1 MSLNLVK
8 PERIFLQ
15 NHPEYSE
22 KWLQEKIAA
31 DPTLLGLGVLV
42 VKDKERL
49 QPRAGR
55 LDLLLQDPDSAT
67 RYEVELQLGST
78 DESHIIRT
86 IEYWDIERNRY
97 KNYEHIAVIVAEDI
111 TNRFLNVIRLFGGA
125 IPLIAIQL
133 AAWKSADQIFLTP
146 TKVLDTATL
155 LTAEDE
161 EEDQV
166 PTDRT
171 YWESQMGTKSTV
183 AMADEML
190 SLIKKFAPDFEL
202 KYNKF
207 YIGLAKDGQP
217 DNRVLF
223 RARKS
228 FFMAEIRLP
237 LSPEIEEQLLH
248 AGIEPEY
255 VKRIGRYRLR
265 LTHQDIQKHSELL
278 TKLMKQSYGVETESL
293 AANA

>member
-1 MSLNLVK
+1 MSPNFLK
-8 PERIFLQ
+8 PERIFLR
-15 NHPEYSE
+15 NHPDYRE

-31 DPTLLGLGVLV
+31 DPTLLGLGDLIL
-42 VKDKERL
+42 KDKERI

-67 RYEVELQLGST
+67 RYEVEIQLGST

-111 TNRFLNVIRLFGGA
+111 TNRFLNVIRLFGGS

-133 AAWKSADQIFLTP
+133 ALWKSGEDVFLTP

-155 LTAEDE
+155 VTAAEDE
-161 EEDQV
+161 EDEV

-171 YWESQMGTKSTV
+171 YWENQMGTKSTV
-183 AMADEML
+183 ALVDQML
-190 SLIKKFAPDFEL
+190 VLIKKFAPDLQL

-223 RARKS
+223 KARKS
-228 FFMAEIRLP
+228 YLLAEIRLP
-237 LSPEIEEQLLH
+237 VSPEFEQQLQA
-248 AGIEPEY
+248 AGIDSEY
-255 VKRIGRYRLR
+255 MKRLERYRLR
-265 LTHQDIQKHSELL
+265 LMPQDIQKNCDLL
-278 TKLMKQSYGVETESL
+278 TSIMKQSYGVDSESMVTT
-293 AANA
+293 A